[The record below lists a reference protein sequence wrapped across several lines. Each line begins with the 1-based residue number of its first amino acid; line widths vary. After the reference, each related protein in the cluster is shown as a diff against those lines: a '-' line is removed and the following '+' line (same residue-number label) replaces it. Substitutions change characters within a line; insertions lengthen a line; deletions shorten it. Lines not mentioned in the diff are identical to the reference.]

1 VGAYYW
7 PGRATS
13 RRGGSIVFPERWS
26 GSWGSNAGP
35 LYNYCVISKF
45 EHHGRI
51 DNRKLSGLVSR
62 GWCIAHGGAWQR
74 RRDIVALSAVSLY
87 AYTRGYGAAC
97 VRIGASRICLYA
109 PQLPIGISLV
119 VAFIGW
125 TRERNREESRGRK
138 LLLATCA
145 NNLGVSSSFEPSPE
159 SIPKVS
165 QKLSKANRRD
175 KTGQDAKGKSAK
187 SWDVISMRDEQQ
199 PPAARFLFQ
208 RIMQRRR
215 SKGRHA
221 ERYERW

>member
-125 TRERNREESRGRK
+125 TRSHLQRRKDPTISSASTDRGTRDFTPFHASLREESRGIERNREEGSCCSQ
-138 LLLATCA
+138 LAQIILA
-145 NNLGVSSSFEPSPE
+145 FPPHSSQV
-159 SIPKVS
+159 PKVS
-165 QKLSKANRRD
+165 QKYP
-175 KTGQDAKGKSAK
+175 KS
-187 SWDVISMRDEQQ
+187 
-199 PPAARFLFQ
+199 
-208 RIMQRRR
+208 
-215 SKGRHA
+215 
-221 ERYERW
+221 